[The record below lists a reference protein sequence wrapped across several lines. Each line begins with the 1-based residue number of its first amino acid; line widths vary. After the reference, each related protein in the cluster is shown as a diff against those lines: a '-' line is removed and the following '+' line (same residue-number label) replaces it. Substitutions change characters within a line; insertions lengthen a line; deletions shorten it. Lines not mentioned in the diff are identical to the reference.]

1 MRVLAIT
8 RPDQIEVGDIDC
20 LLLQHG
26 FLHLASAMNLY
37 CHERPQQTLGFRTS
51 SEGYSSVDAT
61 KAFAFQIPLRRH
73 GPDCPAIGGHLTE
86 CSTTAFDAARDKH
99 RGRPRVNLGHN

>member
-8 RPDQIEVGDIDC
+8 RPDQIEVGDIAC
-20 LLLQHG
+20 LLLQYG

-37 CHERPQQTLGFRTS
+37 CYQRPQQFLGFRAS
-51 SEGYSSVDAT
+51 SNGYSIAGAT
-61 KAFAFQIPLRRH
+61 KAFAFKIPLRRH

-86 CSTTAFDAARDKH
+86 YSTAAFDAARDKH